1 MHKLFIRGSALWIA
15 AALILSLSSA
25 IHAEDPTLQPE
36 GTAKTEIKPKFMPF
50 RGKITAF
57 DKIAMTLSL
66 AGKEKARV
74 FVITPETKM
83 FKDAKPATLNDVAVG
98 DEVGGR
104 ARITP
109 DGKQE
114 IITLRIGPKPEGQE
128 KPAGTSE
135 PKKAK
140 KKPASSM

>member
-1 MHKLFIRGSALWIA
+1 MRKLFIRGSTLWIA
-15 AALILSLSSA
+15 AALMLSLSSA
-25 IHAEDPTLQPE
+25 IPAEDPAPKPE
-36 GTAKTEIKPKFMPF
+36 GSAKAETKPKFMPF
-50 RGKITAF
+50 RGKITVF
-57 DKIAMTLSL
+57 DKTAMTLSL

-98 DEVGGR
+98 EEVGGR

-128 KPAGTSE
+128 KPAGTAR
-135 PKKAK
+135 PKKTN
-140 KKPASSM
+140 KKPAGSM